1 MTTIPDN
8 DNPTSLDARARRL
21 HADALAT
28 VSPRT
33 LARLR
38 DARRNATTPAPS
50 RTRAP
55 LGPWLAG
62 GALAAGLALAVL
74 MLPGVMP
81 APDRAAPS
89 APAVA
94 ALPAQRPEQ
103 GVRGPAQIGAEG
115 RALGPQGV
123 VAQQQQ
129 GRIGDPGDR
138 LDIL

>member
-1 MTTIPDN
+1 VTTIPDN

-55 LGPWLAG
+55 LGPWFAG

-94 ALPAQRPEQ
+94 ALPAAGSTDDPA
-103 GVRGPAQIGAEG
+103 GPLQE
-115 RALGPQGV
+115 
-123 VAQQQQ
+123 
-129 GRIGDPGDR
+129 DPGFYLW
-138 LDIL
+138 LDSVDATALAME